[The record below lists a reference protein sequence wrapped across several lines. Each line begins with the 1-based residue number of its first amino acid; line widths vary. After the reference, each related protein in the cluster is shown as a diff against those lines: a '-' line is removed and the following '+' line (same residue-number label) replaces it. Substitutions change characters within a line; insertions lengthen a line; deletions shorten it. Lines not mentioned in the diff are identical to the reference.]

1 MVPVPQQ
8 ISASYQKL
16 NRRRNCFPIHN
27 SSLQEQAEGNSNSR
41 FLNFRNRPGSYFMT
55 KIIFPWDLSCTAAVS
70 VLHANCTF
78 ACRGCSSLSS
88 ALPIWPLLHRPRR
101 QRCTKTWPRGC
112 EMTTLLLRAPW
123 CGFGNFEVRR
133 FEQLC
138 ISRERMSTFFPLSS
152 VPRTVP
158 SPPHPG
164 IYIQS
169 ISSAMKIGS
178 QLLLVYSR
186 FVIPEVGGS
195 RVLWFAPGEI

>member
-70 VLHANCTF
+70 VLHANCTL

-88 ALPIWPLLHRPRR
+88 ALPIWPLLHRSRR
-101 QRCTKTWPRGC
+101 QDLVARSLMWFWQLWSQAIWTALYLAWAYVH
-112 EMTTLLLRAPW
+112 LFSL
-123 CGFGNFEVRR
+123 
-133 FEQLC
+133 EQRSKNCSFSSSSWHLYP
-138 ISRERMSTFFPLSS
+138 EHFFSN
-152 VPRTVP
+152 
-158 SPPHPG
+158 
-164 IYIQS
+164 
-169 ISSAMKIGS
+169 
-178 QLLLVYSR
+178 
-186 FVIPEVGGS
+186 ED
-195 RVLWFAPGEI
+195 W